1 LTGLSV
7 NASLELAIILLF
19 KGLSVK
25 EDLFEEDTLLS
36 LFNILL
42 GGVIAAVAVSAFG
55 YCYEKE

>member
-1 LTGLSV
+1 MKEG
-7 NASLELAIILLF
+7 LELAITLLLF
-19 KGLSVK
+19 AGLSVK
-25 EDLFEEDTLLS
+25 EDLFEEEDKLLS